1 MKRTASP
8 PNTPSPSAGNSAP
21 KKTPPQNWV
30 ATPYLTALWLTRPE
44 TFQRRLIAGAD
55 IKLCPSASLNI
66 YYMFKTAY
74 PSRSDI
80 TVLGLGLTVSL

>member
-8 PNTPSPSAGNSAP
+8 PSTPSPSGGNSAP

-30 ATPYLTALWLTRPE
+30 ATPYLTAIWITRAE
-44 TFQRRLIAGAD
+44 MFQRRLIAGAD
-55 IKLCPSASLNI
+55 IRLCQSTSLNL

-80 TVLGLGLTVSL
+80 NVLGLGLTVSL